1 MTIKKLIFTIAAL
14 SASAFAF
21 AQANLSAGPDQTI
34 CAPNSATLTATIVP
48 QAPIAYAPDSYT
60 NGTIVPFTQTWSG
73 TVQDDSYSDVI
84 PIGFNF
90 CFFGNTYTNL
100 VVSSNNYITFDP
112 TVAGLYSPFTTMA
125 LPNTTAPANAI
136 MGPWQDIHPGLGGTI
151 RYAVYGTAPFRHL
164 TISWYQIPMFQCTG
178 ISYSSQIQIYE
189 TTNVIESH
197 ILDRQLCAWNG
208 GNAVHAL
215 HNANGTL
222 ADVVPGRNNTP
233 WTVTYEG
240 YRWTPQGLNPTIN
253 WYANGILVGTGI
265 SITVSPTVD
274 TEYICEIAASGSGC
288 AIGTATDTVKVFV
301 SSPVITVTS
310 QNADCLTGV
319 GGSMSATVAGA
330 ATPFNF
336 VWNTVPPTNAAAATN
351 VNPGTYTVTLTDA
364 NGCVAQ
370 DNVTITQ
377 QGTLVTSVVSTI
389 DLICNGMPTG
399 NLEVAASG
407 TSGPY
412 TYTLGNDTSYIGV
425 FSNLYAGTYNVVI
438 YDAIGC
444 SATQQ
449 VTLVGPSNPV
459 SIAQTS
465 HVDASCF
472 GYNDGSVSF
481 TASGGIPPYN
491 FSSGITNS
499 TTGVFNNLIAGS
511 YLFSV
516 SDANG
521 CYVTYPDIILQTAPF
536 SASIS
541 SMSDVV
547 CYGQGNGSATVSV
560 TGGVGPYFYNWNSLP
575 PQNGSTATNL
585 NAGFYTVSVSD
596 NNGCISTASVQIIEP
611 DSIALTANADLF
623 ICQTSDTTLI
633 AHASGG
639 FGTLNYTWTPGNI
652 NNDSVIVA
660 PAATTIYTVTV
671 TDAHGCIVNED
682 VEVMVFGSPDPIIS
696 KSASNGCPIFCPTFT
711 DLTLDPPGSI
721 NILRE
726 WNFGDGENATGNNI
740 LQDHC
745 YKVPGI
751 FDVTLTV
758 ITDKG
763 CKKTVI
769 WDDYIEVFPNPVADF
784 VANPLQTDIMNPS
797 ISFTNLTSGATNYIW
812 NFGDNDSLFTTFNPN
827 HTYSDTG
834 TFVVNLIVSTI
845 NNCIDSLNSTVI
857 ITPSYR
863 FFIPSSFT
871 PNGDGLN
878 DLFEIR
884 GAYIQACNLEIYDR
898 WGKPFYN
905 RSGTYGVSWDG
916 ANAPQGVYVYKIKMK
931 DTQNKDYEYIGE
943 LTVFR

>member
-1 MTIKKLIFTIAAL
+1 MTMKKLIFTIVAI
-14 SASAFAF
+14 SASALAF
-21 AQANLSAGPDQTI
+21 AQATLSAGPDQTI

-60 NGTIVPFTQTWSG
+60 TGTIVSG
-73 TVQDDSYSDVI
+73 VNIDDIHSGVI
-84 PIGFNF
+84 PIGFGF
-90 CFFGNTYTNL
+90 CFMGNTYTDL
-100 VVSSNNYITFDP
+100 VISTNNYVTFN
-112 TVAGLYSPFTTMA
+112 TGVAGTYSPFSTIIV
-125 LPNTTAPANAI
+125 PNPIAPTNTI
-136 MGPWQDIHPGLGGTI
+136 MGPWQDIHPGMGGTI
-151 RYAVYGTAPFRHL
+151 RYAVYGTAPYRHL
-164 TISWYQIPMFQCTG
+164 TISWYQIPMFSCTSL
-178 ISYSSQIQIYE
+178 IYSSQIQIYE

-197 ILDRQLCAWNG
+197 IENRPLCAAWNN

-233 WTVTYEG
+233 WVIQNEG

-253 WYANGILVGTGI
+253 WYANGILVGTGL
-265 SITVSPTVD
+265 SITVTPTID
-274 TEYICEIAASGSGC
+274 TEYICELVGTGAAC
-288 AIGTATDTVKVFV
+288 AAGTVTDTVKVFV
-301 SSPVITVTS
+301 SSPIITVTS

-319 GGSMSATVAGA
+319 GGSMSATVTGA

-336 VWNTVPPTNAAAATN
+336 VWNTVPPTNAAAVAN
-351 VNPGTYTVTLTDA
+351 VNPGNYTVTLTDA

-389 DLICNGMPTG
+389 DLICNGLPTG
-399 NLEVAASG
+399 NLEVVANG

-412 TYTLGNDTSYIGV
+412 IYTLGTDTSYIGV
-425 FSNLYAGTYNVVI
+425 FSNLYAGTYDVVI

-449 VTLVGPSNPV
+449 VTLVGPSNPI

-465 HVDASCF
+465 HIDASCF

-481 TASGGIPPYN
+481 TASGGTPPYN

-560 TGGVGPYFYNWNSLP
+560 TGGVGPYFYNWNSVP

-623 ICQTSDTTLI
+623 ICQTFDTTLI

-660 PAATTIYTVTV
+660 PTATTIYTVTV
-671 TDAHGCIVNED
+671 TDANGCIVNED

-711 DLTLDPPGSI
+711 DLTLDPPGSV
-721 NILRE
+721 NTLRE

-797 ISFTNLTSGATNYIW
+797 ISFTNLTSGATNYSW

-845 NNCIDSLNSTVI
+845 NNCIDSINSTVI

>member
-1 MTIKKLIFTIAAL
+1 MKKLIFTIGAVTC
-14 SASAFAF
+14 SIFAF
-21 AQANLSAGPDQTI
+21 AQATLSAGPDQTI
-34 CAPNSATLTATIVP
+34 CSPNSATLTAAIVP

-60 NGTIVPFTQTWSG
+60 SGTLVPF
-73 TVQDDSYSDVI
+73 VYFNEDDRHSSVI
-84 PIGFNF
+84 PIGFDF
-90 CFFGNTYTNL
+90 CFMGNTYTNL
-100 VVSSNNYITFDP
+100 VVSSNNYITFDLSAAD
-112 TVAGLYSPFTTMA
+112 TYSPFTTMA
-125 LPNTTAPANAI
+125 VPNPTAPLNSV
-136 MGPWQDIHPGLGGTI
+136 MGPWQDIHPGMGGVI
-151 RYAVYGTAPFRHL
+151 RYAVYGTAPYRHL
-164 TISWYQIPMFQCTG
+164 TISWFQIPMFFCTTML
-178 ISYSSQIQIYE
+178 YSSQIQIYE

-197 ILDRQLCAWNG
+197 IENRPLCLGWNNG
-208 GNAVHAL
+208 WAVHAL
-215 HNANGTL
+215 HNANGTI
-222 ADVVPGRNNTP
+222 ADVVPGRNNTA
-233 WTVTYEG
+233 WGIANEG
-240 YRWTPQGLNPTIN
+240 YRWTPQGLNPIIN
-253 WYANGILVGTGI
+253 WYANGILVGTGL

-274 TEYICEIAASGSGC
+274 TEYICEMVGSGAAC
-288 AIGTATDTVKVFV
+288 AVGTATDTVKVFV

-399 NLEVAASG
+399 NLEVVANG

-412 TYTLGNDTSYIGV
+412 IYTLGTDTSFIGV
-425 FSNLYAGTYNVVI
+425 FSNLYAGTYDVVI

-449 VTLVGPSNPV
+449 VTLVGPSNPI
-459 SIAQTS
+459 SITQTS
-465 HVDASCF
+465 HIDASCF

-481 TASGGIPPYN
+481 TASGGTPPYD
-491 FSSGITNS
+491 FSSGINNS
-499 TTGVFNNLIAGS
+499 ATGVFNNLTAGT

-521 CYVTYPDIILQTAPF
+521 CFVTFPDIILQTAPF
-536 SASIS
+536 SATIS

-560 TGGVGPYFYNWNSLP
+560 TGGVGPYFYNWNSVP

-623 ICQTSDTTLI
+623 ICQTFDTTLI

-639 FGTLNYTWTPGNI
+639 FGALSYNWTPGNI
-652 NNDSVIVA
+652 NNDTTIVA
-660 PAATTIYTVTV
+660 PTVNATYTVTV
-671 TDAHGCIVNED
+671 IDAHGCFVSED
-682 VEVMVFGSPDPIIS
+682 VEVTVFGSPDPIIS
-696 KSASNGCPIFCPTFT
+696 KSASDGCPIFCPTFT
-711 DLTLDPPGSI
+711 DLTIDPPGSL
-721 NILRE
+721 NIQRE
-726 WNFGDGENATGNNI
+726 WNFGDGEVATGNNVV
-740 LQDHC
+740 QDHC

-763 CKKTVI
+763 CKKTVV
-769 WDDYIEVFPNPVADF
+769 WDDYIEVYPNPVADF
-784 VANPLQTDIMNPS
+784 VANPIQTDIMNPS
-797 ISFTNLTSGATNYIW
+797 ISFTNLTSGATYYSW
-812 NFGDNDSLFTTFNPN
+812 NFGDNDSLFTTVNPN

-834 TFVVNLIVSTI
+834 TFVVNLIVVTD
-845 NNCIDSLNSTVI
+845 NNCIDSINSTVI

-884 GAYIQACNLEIYDR
+884 GSYIQACNMEIYDR
-898 WGKPFYN
+898 WGKAFYN
-905 RSGTYGVSWDG
+905 KSGTYGVSWDG

>member
-1 MTIKKLIFTIAAL
+1 
-14 SASAFAF
+14 
-21 AQANLSAGPDQTI
+21 
-34 CAPNSATLTATIVP
+34 
-48 QAPIAYAPDSYT
+48 
-60 NGTIVPFTQTWSG
+60 
-73 TVQDDSYSDVI
+73 
-84 PIGFNF
+84 
-90 CFFGNTYTNL
+90 
-100 VVSSNNYITFDP
+100 
-112 TVAGLYSPFTTMA
+112 
-125 LPNTTAPANAI
+125 
-136 MGPWQDIHPGLGGTI
+136 
-151 RYAVYGTAPFRHL
+151 
-164 TISWYQIPMFQCTG
+164 
-178 ISYSSQIQIYE
+178 
-189 TTNVIESH
+189 
-197 ILDRQLCAWNG
+197 
-208 GNAVHAL
+208 
-215 HNANGTL
+215 
-222 ADVVPGRNNTP
+222 
-233 WTVTYEG
+233 
-240 YRWTPQGLNPTIN
+240 
-253 WYANGILVGTGI
+253 
-265 SITVSPTVD
+265 
-274 TEYICEIAASGSGC
+274 
-288 AIGTATDTVKVFV
+288 
-301 SSPVITVTS
+301 
-310 QNADCLTGV
+310 
-319 GGSMSATVAGA
+319 
-330 ATPFNF
+330 
-336 VWNTVPPTNAAAATN
+336 
-351 VNPGTYTVTLTDA
+351 
-364 NGCVAQ
+364 
-370 DNVTITQ
+370 
-377 QGTLVTSVVSTI
+377 
-389 DLICNGMPTG
+389 
-399 NLEVAASG
+399 
-407 TSGPY
+407 
-412 TYTLGNDTSYIGV
+412 
-425 FSNLYAGTYNVVI
+425 
-438 YDAIGC
+438 
-444 SATQQ
+444 
-449 VTLVGPSNPV
+449 
-459 SIAQTS
+459 
-465 HVDASCF
+465 
-472 GYNDGSVSF
+472 
-481 TASGGIPPYN
+481 
-491 FSSGITNS
+491 
-499 TTGVFNNLIAGS
+499 
-511 YLFSV
+511 
-516 SDANG
+516 
-521 CYVTYPDIILQTAPF
+521 
-536 SASIS
+536 
-541 SMSDVV
+541 VV

-560 TGGVGPYFYNWNSLP
+560 TGGVGPYFYNWNSVP

-623 ICQTSDTTLI
+623 ICQTFDTTLI

-660 PAATTIYTVTV
+660 PTATTIYTVTV
-671 TDAHGCIVNED
+671 TDANGCIVNED

-711 DLTLDPPGSI
+711 DLTLDPPGSV

-797 ISFTNLTSGATNYIW
+797 ISFTNLTSGATNYSW

-845 NNCIDSLNSTVI
+845 NNCIDSINSTVI

>member
-481 TASGGIPPYN
+481 TASGGTPPYN

-560 TGGVGPYFYNWNSLP
+560 TGGVGPYFYSWNSLP

-652 NNDSVIVA
+652 NNDSVLVA
-660 PAATTIYTVTV
+660 PLATTIYTVTV

-797 ISFTNLTSGATNYIW
+797 ISFTNLTSGAINYIW

>member
-1 MTIKKLIFTIAAL
+1 MTMKKLIFTIAAL
-14 SASAFAF
+14 SASALTF
-21 AQANLSAGPDQTI
+21 AQATLSAGPDQTI

-60 NGTIVPFTQTWSG
+60 NGTLVSG
-73 TVQDDSYSDVI
+73 VNIDDIHSGVI
-84 PIGFNF
+84 PIGFSF
-90 CFFGNTYTNL
+90 CFMGNTYTDL
-100 VVSSNNYITFDP
+100 VISTNNYVTFN
-112 TVAGLYSPFTTMA
+112 TGVAGTYSPFSTIIV
-125 LPNTTAPANAI
+125 PNPIAPTNTI
-136 MGPWQDIHPGLGGTI
+136 MGPWQDIHPGMGGTI
-151 RYAVYGTAPFRHL
+151 RYAVYGTAPYRHL
-164 TISWYQIPMFQCTG
+164 TISWYQIPMFSCTSL
-178 ISYSSQIQIYE
+178 IYSSQIQIYE

-197 ILDRQLCAWNG
+197 IENRPLCAAWNN

-233 WTVTYEG
+233 WVIQNEG

-253 WYANGILVGTGI
+253 WYANGILVGTGS

-274 TEYICEIAASGSGC
+274 TEYICEIAASASGC

-336 VWNTVPPTNAAAATN
+336 VWNTMPPTNAAAATN

-399 NLEVAASG
+399 NLEVVASG

-481 TASGGIPPYN
+481 TASGGTPPYN

-560 TGGVGPYFYNWNSLP
+560 TGGVGPYFYSWNSIP

-596 NNGCISTASVQIIEP
+596 NNGCISAASVQIIEP

-671 TDAHGCIVNED
+671 TDARGCIVNED

-721 NILRE
+721 NTLRE

-797 ISFTNLTSGATNYIW
+797 ISFTNLTSGAVNYIW

>member
-1 MTIKKLIFTIAAL
+1 MTMKKLIFTIAAL

-21 AQANLSAGPDQTI
+21 AQATLSAGPDQTI

-60 NGTIVPFTQTWSG
+60 NGTLVSG
-73 TVQDDSYSDVI
+73 VNIDDIHSGVI
-84 PIGFNF
+84 PIGFSF
-90 CFFGNTYTNL
+90 CFMGNTYTNL
-100 VVSSNNYITFDP
+100 VISTNNYVTFN
-112 TVAGLYSPFTTMA
+112 TGVAGTYSPFSTIIVPDPIAPT
-125 LPNTTAPANAI
+125 NTI
-136 MGPWQDIHPGLGGTI
+136 MGPWQDIHPGMGGTI
-151 RYAVYGTAPFRHL
+151 RYAVYGTAPYRHL
-164 TISWYQIPMFQCTG
+164 TISWYQIPMFSCTSL
-178 ISYSSQIQIYE
+178 IYSSQIQIYE
-189 TTNVIESH
+189 TTNIIESH
-197 ILDRQLCAWNG
+197 IENRPLCAAWNN

-233 WTVTYEG
+233 WVIQNEG
-240 YRWTPQGLNPTIN
+240 YRWTPQGSNPTIN
-253 WYANGILVGTGI
+253 WYANGILVGTGL

-274 TEYICEIAASGSGC
+274 TEYICEMVGSGAAC
-288 AIGTATDTVKVFV
+288 AVGTATDTVKVFV

-481 TASGGIPPYN
+481 TASGGTPPYN

-560 TGGVGPYFYNWNSLP
+560 TGGVGPYFYSWNSLP

-633 AHASGG
+633 AHSSGG

-652 NNDSVIVA
+652 NNDSVLVA
-660 PAATTIYTVTV
+660 PLATTIYTVTV

-797 ISFTNLTSGATNYIW
+797 ISFTNLTSGAINYIW